1 MTDNANYILTENGV
15 INKID
20 SYWEELNDLSDKQE
34 KLGRDLL
41 KKLFGHFSLSLII
54 VISVLWTGIPHLY
67 GVIILAVISLATI
80 VSSISQINIFV
91 AFVRNKKHGMIL
103 YKELSQQIV
112 HNYENSLERRVT
124 LSKFLLACTLPLHP
138 YLYVFLLGSFFSVI
152 IGSTIF
158 YNFFLNY

>member
-1 MTDNANYILTENGV
+1 MNDRTNYILTEDGV

-20 SYWEELNDLSDKQE
+20 SYWEELNELSDQQE

-41 KKLFGHFSLSLII
+41 KKLFGHFSLSLVI
-54 VISVLWTGIPHLY
+54 VISVLWTNIPHTY
-67 GVIILAVISLATI
+67 GVVILALISVATLI
-80 VSSISQINIFV
+80 SAISQINVYV

-124 LSKFLLACTLPLHP
+124 LSKFLLSCTLPLHP
-138 YLYVFLLGSFFSVI
+138 YLYVFLLGSFFTVI
-152 IGSTIF
+152 VGSTVF
-158 YNFFLNY
+158 YNFYL

>member
-1 MTDNANYILTENGV
+1 MNDRTNYILTEDGV

-20 SYWEELNDLSDKQE
+20 SYWEELNELSDQQE

-41 KKLFGHFSLSLII
+41 KKLFGHFSLSLVI
-54 VISVLWTGIPHLY
+54 VISVLWTNIPHTY
-67 GVIILAVISLATI
+67 GIVILALISVATLI
-80 VSSISQINIFV
+80 SAISQINIYV

-124 LSKFLLACTLPLHP
+124 LSKFLLSCTLPLHP
-138 YLYVFLLGSFFSVI
+138 YLYVFLLGSFFTVI
-152 IGSTIF
+152 VGSTIF
-158 YNFFLNY
+158 YNFYF

>member
-1 MTDNANYILTENGV
+1 MTDNANYILTEDGV

-41 KKLFGHFSLSLII
+41 KKLFGHFALSLVI
-54 VISVLWTGIPHLY
+54 VISVLWTNIPHLY
-67 GVIILAVISLATI
+67 GVIVLGIISVATI
-80 VSSISQINIFV
+80 ASSITQVNIYV

-103 YKELSQQIV
+103 YQELSQQIV

-124 LSKFLLACTLPLHP
+124 LSKFLLSCTLPLHP

-152 IGSTIF
+152 IGSTVF
-158 YNFFLNY
+158 YNFFLY